1 MEKSESLYMAGGIE
15 NGAATMLNILAVP
28 QIIIELPYD
37 TEIPLLHIYPKEL
50 KSKYS
55 NT

>member
-1 MEKSESLYMAGGIE
+1 MGIE
-15 NGAATMLNILAVP
+15 NGAATMLKILAVP

-50 KSKYS
+50 KASTQTHEYTCS
-55 NT
+55 